1 MYCYDFYSDDKIFF
15 FENKIVSLMLG
26 NVGIGLNINKILM

>member
-15 FENKIVSLMLG
+15 FENKIVSLG
-26 NVGIGLNINKILM
+26 YVGIGLNINKILM

>member
-15 FENKIVSLMLG
+15 LVSLG
-26 NVGIGLNINKILM
+26 YVGIGLNINKILM